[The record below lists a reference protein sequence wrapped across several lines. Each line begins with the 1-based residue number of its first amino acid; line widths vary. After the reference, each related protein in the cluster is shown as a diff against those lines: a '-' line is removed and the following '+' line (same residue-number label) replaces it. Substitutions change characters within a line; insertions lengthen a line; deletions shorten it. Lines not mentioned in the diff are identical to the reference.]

1 MFDFAIDKRNF
12 NGYIINVMSPDAM
25 LTEIESLSSRN
36 AALQTEVTKL
46 RSEILF
52 LNGRIG
58 WFERQI
64 FGQKRERYIPVESQV
79 LLELGV
85 QQQAR
90 KVTETPI
97 SYTRKNVQ
105 PAVTPHGRDE
115 LPAHLPRV
123 KEYLAPDYDT
133 TGMEQIAE
141 KVTEE
146 LHYKNPEFYVKQIIR
161 PVHAKVD
168 ENGIRTAV
176 SPELPPRCI
185 DKGKA
190 GASMVAQTIVT
201 KVIDHNPLYR
211 FQKQIKRSCGLDIP
225 YATLNGWFAQGIFWL
240 EPIARRL
247 HEMALASGYV
257 QLDETTMRV
266 MIQPTNGKSH
276 RGYMHLCNAP
286 EIKVVSFHYFHTR
299 NQQYV
304 REILTDTYRGI
315 VQTDGLDI
323 YDFLSQREDVVH
335 AGCHAHA
342 RRGFKEAEGSN
353 REGAALALDK
363 WQALFE
369 IERAMREEGFSAD
382 KRLDVRT
389 QRSAP
394 IINAI
399 KGWIDTTV
407 LNLTPKDPIA
417 GAMAYV
423 LNRWN
428 ELTAFLHN
436 GRIELSNNLV
446 ENRVRPH
453 ALGRKNWLF
462 SKTEEGAK
470 RLATAYTVLWTCEL
484 HGINPFEYLCDV
496 LERIPAR
503 KANDIDDLLPMNW
516 GAP

>member
-1 MFDFAIDKRNF
+1 
-12 NGYIINVMSPDAM
+12 MSPESM
-25 LTEIESLSSRN
+25 LWQIHSLTDDN
-36 AALQTEVTKL
+36 ASLHKENAKL
-46 RSEILF
+46 RAENLL
-52 LNGRIG
+52 LNGRID

-64 FGQKRERYIPVESQV
+64 FGQKRERYIPAESQL

-85 QQQAR
+85 EQQA
-90 KVTETPI
+90 KKLTETPI
-97 SYTRKNVQ
+97 SYTRRSGQ
-105 PAVTPHGRDE
+105 PSATPHGRDE

-123 KEYLAPDYDT
+123 KEYVTPDYDT

-161 PVHAKVD
+161 PVHATVD
-168 ENGIRTAV
+168 HNGLRTLV
-176 SPELPPRCI
+176 NPDLPPRCI
-185 DKGKA
+185 EKGKA

-201 KVIDHNPLYR
+201 KIIDHNPLYR
-211 FQKQIKRSCGLDIP
+211 FQKQIKRSCGMDIP

-247 HEMALASGYV
+247 HEMALTSGYV

-266 MIQPTNGKSH
+266 LIQPTNGKSH

-286 EIKVVSFHYFHTR
+286 EIKVVSFHYFNTR
-299 NQQYV
+299 NQKHV
-304 REILTDTYRGI
+304 GEILTGGYRGI

-323 YDFLSQREDVVH
+323 YDFLSHREGVLHV
-335 AGCHAHA
+335 GCHAHA
-342 RRGFKEAEGSN
+342 RRGFKEAEDSD
-353 REGAALALDK
+353 REGAAFALDN
-363 WQALFE
+363 WQSLFD
-369 IERAMREEGFSAD
+369 IEKQARECGLPAD
-382 KRLDVRT
+382 KRLDVRRE
-389 QRSAP
+389 RSAP
-394 IINAI
+394 IIDAI
-399 KGWIDTTV
+399 KKWIDTTV
-407 LNLTPKDPIA
+407 VTLTPKDPVA

-423 LNRWN
+423 LKRWN

-462 SKTEEGAK
+462 SKTEEGAR
-470 RLATAYTVLWTCEL
+470 RLATAYTVLATCEL
-484 HGINPFEYLCDV
+484 HGINPFDYLCNA
-496 LERIPAR
+496 LEKLPAR

-516 GAP
+516 VPPKK